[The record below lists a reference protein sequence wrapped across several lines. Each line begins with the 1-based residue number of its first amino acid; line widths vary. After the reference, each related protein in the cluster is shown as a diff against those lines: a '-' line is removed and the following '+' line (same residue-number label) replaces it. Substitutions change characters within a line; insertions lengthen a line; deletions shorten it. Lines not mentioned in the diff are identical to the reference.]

1 MYFYYLKRPPED
13 GLQYFK
19 GDKQSIRMNRN
30 SNPIILELIYTAVGF
45 IDVSRKVLKRKKQ
58 LGLLSLVSNPGG
70 GNRSYAISIET
81 VSSCGF
87 KVGAECCYL
96 FGALG
101 HWSLKCESVKIDLK
115 EPKNQWCI
123 WCSVALPT
131 ECNASTN
138 VRNSTAHRHSIW
150 RSACFHMLPASIRR
164 M

>member
-13 GLQYFK
+13 ELQYFK

-70 GNRSYAISIET
+70 GNWSYAISIET
-81 VSSCGF
+81 VSRWEQNAATC
-87 KVGAECCYL
+87 L
-96 FGALG
+96 GALG

-115 EPKNQWCI
+115 EPKNQ
-123 WCSVALPT
+123 
-131 ECNASTN
+131 
-138 VRNSTAHRHSIW
+138 
-150 RSACFHMLPASIRR
+150 
-164 M
+164 